1 MDDSPLRFLSKGKNN
16 NVYVVQATRAYQEKT
31 IDPEDPEKSFNSMM
45 WMLPTLEL
53 RDKTLLSPRL
63 SKAYQVARNDEERAA
78 LERNVQT
85 LPAIYECL
93 IKMDTFEFGFNL
105 QSQLA
110 ADLVIDPSFNAN
122 EEQILALKQGL
133 GLRTPSEEFWT
144 PVGQNTAAMTA
155 EDKINLLSY
164 IVPRFGSGNAEQE
177 AALVSFVDGMK
188 PTFSTIRSK
197 CSDLSESD
205 VQLLGTELLASEILI
220 PGRSTREE
228 FAVWLGALTDT
239 EMIDILRARKSSKEE
254 AKAQL
259 EQFRADRKAKEEA
272 AAAAQKKMR
281 EQVEKA
287 RKERTMIFNSQT
299 GKMEELKK
307 K

>member
-1 MDDSPLRFLSKGKNN
+1 MPTKSRFWHSNKVWLSRIYDRIVCGL
-16 NVYVVQATRAYQEKT
+16 VLTVV
-31 IDPEDPEKSFNSMM
+31 
-45 WMLPTLEL
+45 TLFVH
-53 RDKTLLSPRL
+53 S
-63 SKAYQVARNDEERAA
+63 
-78 LERNVQT
+78 
-85 LPAIYECL
+85 
-93 IKMDTFEFGFNL
+93 
-105 QSQLA
+105 
-110 ADLVIDPSFNAN
+110 
-122 EEQILALKQGL
+122 GL
-133 GLRTPSEEFWT
+133 GLRTPSAEFWA

-197 CSDLSESD
+197 CPDLGESD

-228 FAVWLGALTDT
+228 FAVWLGALTET
-239 EMIDILRARKSSKEE
+239 EMNDILTARKSSKEE

-259 EQFRADRKAKEEA
+259 TQFRADRKAKEEA
-272 AAAAQKKMR
+272 AVAAQNKMR
-281 EQVEKA
+281 EQVEQA
-287 RKERTMIFNSQT
+287 RKERTMIFNSET
-299 GKMEELKK
+299 GKMEEVKK